1 MGAFLR
7 KEGIHCEILNAK
19 QHEREGAI
27 IAQAGK
33 LGAVTVATNMA
44 GRGVDIILGGNP
56 QDPEQSRRVLDSSRH
71 QRWRTRSN
79 NICCYNAELL

>member
-1 MGAFLR
+1 MQEIKERHEKGQPILIGTISIEKNEHLGLLLKR
-7 KEGIHCEILNAK
+7 EGIQCEILNAK

-44 GRGVDIILGGNP
+44 GRGVDIVLGREP
-56 QDPEQSRRVLDSSRH
+56 SFARRSG
-71 QRWRTRSN
+71 
-79 NICCYNAELL
+79 